1 MAENPYWTN
10 DHPQGWTGDQLA
22 GLDPET
28 QQEVLKTWFHR
39 NFEDPAESTP
49 HNSAE
54 GGYQYVWGGPYDADE
69 ELRNEFEPLGIPDEV
84 IAEVVEE
91 LTKGGL
97 YDWAPTH
104 ARLADQR
111 SDRIDE
117 SWYPLPLDE
126 AEIARPSVEK
136 AARQD
141 VLERIDALEG
151 RLASLEDNPPVEGS
165 NVQPW
170 TAEPPP
176 FSTDE
181 YLRIE
186 QILKSIQAQAGANE
200 QDPSSLD
207 EEASGLK
214 NLAIRLGQWLRDRRD
229 AFADGFMKA
238 AGVAVLAKLT
248 GLYEELV
255 LLCQAVFHWIT
266 LLG

>member
-1 MAENPYWTN
+1 MIALQPRMKRLIEQRHCVYWYTTGSPPPTMAPREWVLERNSGKLIRMLRQ
-10 DHPQGWTGDQLA
+10 DGWVHA
-22 GLDPET
+22 
-28 QQEVLKTWFHR
+28 
-39 NFEDPAESTP
+39 A
-49 HNSAE
+49 
-54 GGYQYVWGGPYDADE
+54 
-69 ELRNEFEPLGIPDEV
+69 
-84 IAEVVEE
+84 
-91 LTKGGL
+91 TKGSH
-97 YDWAPTH
+97 WH
-104 ARLADQR
+104 RLADQR

-126 AEIARPSVEK
+126 AEIAKPSVEK

-200 QDPSSLD
+200 PDQSSLD
-207 EEASGLK
+207 EEASRLK
-214 NLAIRLGQWLRDRRD
+214 NLAIGLGQWLRERRD

-248 GLYEELV
+248 GLYEGLV